1 MAEYG
6 NASDAWWPLTYTDA
20 AGTKKG
26 QKSSGRFY
34 TTTTTKTDD
43 AGNKYQITSV
53 YEDQWGI
60 GVANHRFIGTLDS
73 RKPNTFV
80 SQGDGAENARSSGIY
95 SSGTVSQIAYFSSK
109 EGIATIK
116 NKGKMATI
124 DAISKEKRDKGMNA
138 LQAEREALNEWRIM
152 NGQEPYALPD
162 LMEDP
167 GVQGAVDDPPKPATY
182 KVKGVSQPNQGT
194 LWSERAFS
202 SKSRT
207 LVYPEDH
214 APQEYDFIKI
224 TPIEYVPALEDETLQ
239 RTRGTSVST
248 AGENYSIDVND
259 EDWFGF
265 KSIRK
270 RYLRVK
276 QVGSTMFLPMT
287 PDIQENNGVDWGGD
301 RLNPIQAAA
310 GRIAFDAIGNIA
322 DAPLRGTGQL
332 MSDLGTAGNAFARNE
347 QIGSFI
353 KAYFAGKA
361 VNANILGR
369 AGIVINPNLEVL
381 FNGPQLRT
389 FQYNFRF
396 TPRTDSEAKTVRTII
411 KVLKKTMAPKRR
423 DKVFLSVPAVYL
435 IKYVYNSE
443 RKNHPFLN
451 KIKPCAL
458 SGLNVQYAPDGN
470 YMTYDDGSMTSYT
483 VTMQFNEL
491 EPIFNDD
498 IRDVDDPTTGF

>member
-1 MAEYG
+1 
-6 NASDAWWPLTYTDA
+6 
-20 AGTKKG
+20 
-26 QKSSGRFY
+26 
-34 TTTTTKTDD
+34 
-43 AGNKYQITSV
+43 
-53 YEDQWGI
+53 
-60 GVANHRFIGTLDS
+60 
-73 RKPNTFV
+73 
-80 SQGDGAENARSSGIY
+80 
-95 SSGTVSQIAYFSSK
+95 
-109 EGIATIK
+109 
-116 NKGKMATI
+116 
-124 DAISKEKRDKGMNA
+124 MNA
-138 LQAEREALNEWRIM
+138 EQAEREALNEWKKM
-152 NGQEPYALPD
+152 NGQEEYALPD
-162 LMEDP
+162 KNSSGSGTPEDVP
-167 GVQGAVDDPPKPATY
+167 DPPKPATY
-182 KVKGVSQPNQGT
+182 KVKGVSKPNQGT
-194 LWSERAFS
+194 LWSEKAFS

-239 RTRGTSVST
+239 RTRSTSVST
-248 AGENYSIDVND
+248 AGEDYTIDVND

-265 KSIRK
+265 KSIKK

-310 GRIAFDAIGNIA
+310 GRIAFDAVGNISEK
-322 DAPLRGTGQL
+322 PLAGTGQL
-332 MSDLGTAGNAFARNE
+332 VSDLATAGNAFAGND
-347 QIGSFI
+347 QIGGFI

-361 VNANILGR
+361 VNANLLGR

-423 DKVFLSVPAVYL
+423 DKVFLTVPAVYL

-491 EPIFNDD
+491 EPIFN
-498 IRDVDDPTTGF
+498 